1 MKKRFLGNLE
11 VSPIGMGCMGFSHG
25 YGEIPEENYSIE
37 AIQKAYN
44 FGCTFFDT
52 AEGYA
57 PNMLPENKGHNE
69 KILGKATKNFREK
82 IVLATK
88 FVLTVEEISEK
99 NIYDAIKS
107 HLEIS
112 LKNLQT
118 DYVDLYYL
126 HRVNPEIPVE
136 KIAEAIGKII
146 FEGKIRGWGLSQ
158 VSVET
163 IKKAHEITPLSAVQN
178 IYSMLER
185 SIEEKVIP
193 YCIENKIGVVPF
205 SPIASGFLSGKV
217 TTQTDFS
224 HSDDVRKFVPQLKK
238 ENIEAN
244 QPILDLI
251 KKFSAEKNAT
261 PAQISLAWML
271 KKYEN
276 VVPIPG
282 SKNQGRILENL
293 GAWNVELSDAEFLE
307 LDNELN
313 KIPVS
318 GFRGYVEFQG
328 GSMKDWGRK
337 N

>member
-57 PNMLPENKGHNE
+57 PNMLHENKGHNE

-158 VSVET
+158 ISAET

-178 IYSMLER
+178 IYSM
-185 SIEEKVIP
+185 V
-193 YCIENKIGVVPF
+193 
-205 SPIASGFLSGKV
+205 
-217 TTQTDFS
+217 
-224 HSDDVRKFVPQLKK
+224 
-238 ENIEAN
+238 
-244 QPILDLI
+244 
-251 KKFSAEKNAT
+251 
-261 PAQISLAWML
+261 
-271 KKYEN
+271 
-276 VVPIPG
+276 
-282 SKNQGRILENL
+282 
-293 GAWNVELSDAEFLE
+293 
-307 LDNELN
+307 
-313 KIPVS
+313 
-318 GFRGYVEFQG
+318 
-328 GSMKDWGRK
+328 
-337 N
+337 